1 MALTV
6 GTNSYVTVAEADAY
20 FGDRL
25 NADSWTSAS
34 VAIKEQALVTATRFV
49 DERSWIGQ
57 AVSSSQKLGWPR
69 NGATYLDPKLGV
81 QISVPN
87 DEVPERVKSAV
98 FEQALHFIN
107 NGAVLGSSSN
117 VYESITVGSISLTD
131 ANSKSK
137 VSKTASSVISL
148 VGPLVRFGSNGSG
161 GGNTWWRAW

>member
-34 VAIKEQALVTATRFV
+34 AAIKSQALVTATRFI

-69 NGATYLDPKLGV
+69 KGASYLDNRLGTRV
-81 QISVPN
+81 TIPEN
-87 DEVPERVKSAV
+87 EVPEKVKEAV
-98 FEQALHFIN
+98 FEQALHMIKN
-107 NGAVLGSSSN
+107 DDVLDGTSG
-117 VYESITVGSISLTD
+117 VYEHITVGPITLIDNNKQTR
-131 ANSKSK
+131 
-137 VSKTASSVISL
+137 VSKTASTVTSL
-148 VGPLVRFGSNGSG
+148 VSALTRPVGLT

>member
-34 VAIKEQALVTATRFV
+34 AAIKSQALVTATRFI

-69 NGATYLDPKLGV
+69 NGAVYLDPRLGRRITIPNT
-81 QISVPN
+81 QVP
-87 DEVPERVKSAV
+87 DTVKQAV
-98 FEQALHFIN
+98 YEQALHMLKN
-107 NGAVLGSSSN
+107 EDVLAGNGRS
-117 VYESITVGSISLTD
+117 YESITVGPISLVD
-131 ANSKSK
+131 ANSKAK
-137 VSKTASSVISL
+137 VSRTASTVASL
-148 VGPLVRFGSNGSG
+148 IAPLTRVAGVA